1 MPSPAHKTTVG
12 PSGGPAI
19 VESAPFCEVPLGSVL
34 HRLPDHENCRR
45 CLLTCASQ
53 ATVRLNQRFDHQ
65 PYSAQRDRAARPRR
79 RTNCC
84 TSSPGIGLNCRRM
97 PVIFLC
103 SVSTSAA
110 IEACGGQREH
120 LKSKMGTTAR
130 NSNFKRKATGSF
142 LAPAV
147 PVFAQNAP
155 HICRRVFTQS

>member
-1 MPSPAHKTTVG
+1 MGWSQPKKISAQAKVSRAKATPSCHRLQTKPVLVRVAVLPLWK
-12 PSGGPAI
+12 ARL
-19 VESAPFCEVPLGSVL
+19 SARYLWAPYST
-34 HRLPDHENCRR
+34 RLPDHENCRHS
-45 CLLTCASQ
+45 LLTCASQ

-84 TSSPGIGLNCRRM
+84 TSSPGIGLNRRRM

-120 LKSKMGTTAR
+120 LKSKMGTTIT
-130 NSNFKRKATGSF
+130 SS
-142 LAPAV
+142 
-147 PVFAQNAP
+147 
-155 HICRRVFTQS
+155 SES